1 LDGAWGSVSNGK
13 RGLFMTVFFFFAA
26 LLLGIFGSGEFE
38 LLALIPLLIP
48 FF

>member
-1 LDGAWGSVSNGK
+1 
-13 RGLFMTVFFFFAA
+13 MTIFLFFAA
-26 LLLGIFGSGEFE
+26 LLIAIFSSGDFE